1 MATKNSEVLAAIAN
15 AEGTSEALRSV
26 LEPAIDGGVVE
37 YNEAFQ
43 AIKANAQTMNEFVSA
58 LSNVL
63 GQVHVDNIKAWNNP
77 LEDLQKDDLLY
88 GDTIEEVY
96 TNLFKAKAYKVNGNG
111 SPWEQEIPDSKAIF
125 HKINRQK
132 VYEATKTRAELQ
144 KAFLTEGGLERYLT
158 QIDTQLVNSAKRD
171 RYEATMKIMT
181 DNYKYNGMVLQ
192 HVDKGT
198 TDEETAKNLLKA
210 IRTTYRHFKFFS
222 QSYNKFEC
230 DTFSDDGDIHV
241 FVTPEVLENI
251 NVNRLADAF
260 NLELTDF
267 KGKLTVVDSFGDTGC
282 QVIIADGRSFM
293 IFEKLFETYSIFD
306 PKHLTINTFLHDQ
319 GLYSF
324 SQFMNCVALTHDVV
338 YDSAV
343 TAVEV
348 TGDST
353 VTKGQTIQLTATV
366 TGDEENA
373 VYYSLQS
380 TGADNGSYISDSG
393 VLYCSSDEKT
403 GTKFRITAYS
413 KKNCE
418 VSGELIVSVA

>member
-1 MATKNSEVLAAIAN
+1 MATKNSEVLNAIAN
-15 AEGTSEALRSV
+15 SENTSEALRSA
-26 LEPAIDGGVVE
+26 LDPAIDGDVSG

-43 AIKANAQTMNEFVSA
+43 AIKANTQTMNEFVGA

-63 GQVHVDNIKAWNNP
+63 GQVHVDNIKAWKNP
-77 LEDLQKDDLLY
+77 LEDLQRDDLLY

-111 SPWEQEIPDSKAIF
+111 SPWEQEIPDSKAVF

-181 DNYKYNGMVLQ
+181 DNYKFNGMVLK
-192 HVDKGT
+192 HVDKGA
-198 TDEETAKNLLKA
+198 TDEETAKKLLTE
-210 IRTTYRHFKFFS
+210 IRTLYRHFKFFS
-222 QSYNKFEC
+222 QNYNKYEC

-241 FVTPEVLENI
+241 FIIPECLELI
-251 NVNRLADAF
+251 NENRLADAF
-260 NLELTDF
+260 NLELADF

-306 PKHLTINTFLHDQ
+306 PRHLTINTYLHDQ

-338 YDSAV
+338 YDSTI
-343 TAVEV
+343 TAVSVTGDATVSKGQTVQLTAEV
-348 TGDST
+348 TGD
-353 VTKGQTIQLTATV
+353 
-366 TGDEENA
+366 DENA
-373 VYYSLQS
+373 VYYMLQS
-380 TGADNGSYISDSG
+380 TGGDNGSYVSDAG

-403 GTKFRITAYS
+403 GTKFKVTAFA
-413 KKNCE
+413 KRNNE
-418 VSGELIVSVA
+418 ISGETIVTVQ